1 MNQLAHLN
9 YNFEELEILK
19 ILAKFSNDFD
29 KAEDLIFSGLDEYEL
44 TRIKKIIEKFY
55 HDGIWDFEET
65 EDGKDCSTFKID
77 LQDFIL
83 NCPNP
88 IPEKYK
94 EGIEVRTILEK
105 LPCSNLDISEINY
118 ISTLL
123 KKDAAAQF

>member
-88 IPEKYK
+88 IPENLRS
-94 EGIEVRTILEK
+94 GIDTNAIIEK
-105 LPCSNLDISEINY
+105 VSCSNLNLFEINY
-118 ISTLL
+118 ITTLL
-123 KKDAAAQF
+123 KKDAVSQF